1 MRRCTHMAL
10 GCTMHS
16 APPRALLQHCAHT
29 RARILKHLVTAKCVL
44 NIIYL
49 SYRLHPL
56 VGKSFRRPIA
66 VTQIRA
72 DLRRQQK
79 KHR

>member
-1 MRRCTHMAL
+1 MAL

-66 VTQIRA
+66 VTQIQA